1 LAQKVNSS
9 TVTGVP
15 EGYAWLGQHK
25 IGTVPVS
32 ALFMLVLAAVLWV
45 MVTQTPLGRSMCAIG
60 GSREASHLAGL
71 RIGVITIVALAI
83 SGVMAALG
91 GLMLSSTVGSG
102 QPGAGDGLLLD
113 AFTAAAIGTVTFRRG
128 EYNIAGTVLAVV
140 LLTTLFNGMTMI
152 GWAPYWQYI
161 VKGVVLVAAVGASM
175 GTSQDR

>member
-1 LAQKVNSS
+1 
-9 TVTGVP
+9 
-15 EGYAWLGQHK
+15 
-25 IGTVPVS
+25 
-32 ALFMLVLAAVLWV
+32 
-45 MVTQTPLGRSMCAIG
+45 
-60 GSREASHLAGL
+60 
-71 RIGVITIVALAI
+71 
-83 SGVMAALG
+83 
-91 GLMLSSTVGSG
+91 MLSSTVGSG